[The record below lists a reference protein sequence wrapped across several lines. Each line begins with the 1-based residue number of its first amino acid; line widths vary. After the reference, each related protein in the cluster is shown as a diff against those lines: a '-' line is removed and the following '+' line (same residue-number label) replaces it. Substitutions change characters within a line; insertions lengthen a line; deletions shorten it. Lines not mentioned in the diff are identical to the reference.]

1 MKFNLL
7 TVFKNSIALSR
18 KQYNRYY
25 KIVNGVCAMPF
36 FILKK
41 IEVYDISISMI
52 VFLAIIYAL
61 AVGVKI
67 VYREEESLKS
77 VLLTCTVRA
86 HIISALFWVILGG
99 LASVW
104 INKINENRQE
114 TIDRTEYELAYHQ
127 FQQVVLQDVIEV
139 SDDCINFRYGYK
151 YYENS
156 DYAKAAAYLKVAA
169 DKDGCA
175 YAAHL
180 FAELYYYGLGVSCD
194 KYLALKYY
202 AMAAEKEVVEAKYRL
217 MMHYFCEDDNEAAES
232 YGVDILEK
240 SHFGVPTINQIMLSR
255 SIGNSDI
262 LELIKPITDVIQN
275 LVNIY
280 TMTYNVIYA
289 YHFRA
294 QRYNQ
299 AAYFAESFNESF
311 MSGRSVENDCN
322 IAICKLMDG
331 DKLGAKRHFKKI
343 LRSKKYGDT
352 SIQFAEEQYVRHILI
367 PAGGPWRYR
376 NVKEA
381 EKILIE
387 NVKLGSET
395 SMSLLK
401 EIYRRAG
408 YQKSFSKIDHYESYY
423 KLLNSHE
430 GK

>member
-1 MKFNLL
+1 
-7 TVFKNSIALSR
+7 
-18 KQYNRYY
+18 
-25 KIVNGVCAMPF
+25 
-36 FILKK
+36 
-41 IEVYDISISMI
+41 
-52 VFLAIIYAL
+52 
-61 AVGVKI
+61 
-67 VYREEESLKS
+67 
-77 VLLTCTVRA
+77 
-86 HIISALFWVILGG
+86 
-99 LASVW
+99 
-104 INKINENRQE
+104 
-114 TIDRTEYELAYHQ
+114 
-127 FQQVVLQDVIEV
+127 
-139 SDDCINFRYGYK
+139 
-151 YYENS
+151 
-156 DYAKAAAYLKVAA
+156 
-169 DKDGCA
+169 
-175 YAAHL
+175 
-180 FAELYYYGLGVSCD
+180 
-194 KYLALKYY
+194 
-202 AMAAEKEVVEAKYRL
+202 
-217 MMHYFCEDDNEAAES
+217 
-232 YGVDILEK
+232 
-240 SHFGVPTINQIMLSR
+240 
-255 SIGNSDI
+255 
-262 LELIKPITDVIQN
+262 
-275 LVNIY
+275 
-280 TMTYNVIYA
+280 MTYNVIYA

-322 IAICKLMDG
+322 IAICKLKDG

-343 LRSKKYGDT
+343 LRSKKYADT